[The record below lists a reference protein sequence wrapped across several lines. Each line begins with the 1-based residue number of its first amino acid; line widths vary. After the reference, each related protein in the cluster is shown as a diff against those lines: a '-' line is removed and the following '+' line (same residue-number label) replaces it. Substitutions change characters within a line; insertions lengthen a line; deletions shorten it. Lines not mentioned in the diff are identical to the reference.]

1 MQIKKVI
8 NDLIQ
13 LQDLTIARQQQEA
26 SQSTPH
32 VKRLDKH
39 ITSMMK
45 ALPEDVAAQFSKLQ
59 KRDVLAI
66 VPLNDQVCAAC
77 GISLPVSFAQSVHQA
92 EKLHQCPSCA
102 RYLYHTDRVIRKK
115 VPKSKRYEVAK
126 IGIERFSGKTLMIPN
141 LQASN
146 AEEALQ
152 ACADQLA
159 QEGFIE
165 NATELVE
172 EALRR
177 EAIASTA
184 VDHGLA
190 FPHVRGVEGGGLSMV
205 VATSAD
211 GIDFGN
217 PEGETSHLLF
227 FITIPSAASAFYL
240 KLLSG
245 LTQTFRKKEAREKL
259 LKADS
264 PDKMWKAMIQLTR
277 KTIL

>member
-1 MQIKKVI
+1 MKKII
-8 NDLIQ
+8 NELIQ
-13 LQDLTIARQQQEA
+13 LQELTIARQQQEA
-26 SQSTPH
+26 SQTDPH
-32 VKRLDKH
+32 LKGLDKN
-39 ITSMMK
+39 IAAMLK
-45 ALPEDVAAQFSKLQ
+45 ALPDDVAEQYAKLQ

-66 VPLNDQVCAAC
+66 VPLNEQVCGAC
-77 GISLPVSFAQSVHQA
+77 GMSLPVSFAQSVHQA

-102 RYLYHTDRVIRKK
+102 RYLYHTDRVVRQTVEKAK
-115 VPKSKRYEVAK
+115 RYDAPKS
-126 IGIERFSGKTLMIPN
+126 GIERFSGKTLMIPN
-141 LQASN
+141 LEAST

-152 ACADQLA
+152 ICADKLA
-159 QEGFIE
+159 SEGFIE
-165 NATELVE
+165 DSTFLVE

-205 VATSAD
+205 VASSAN

-217 PEGETSHLLF
+217 LDGEKTHLIF

-240 KLLSG
+240 KLLAG
-245 LTQTFRKKEAREKL
+245 LTQTFRKDAARDKL
-259 LKADS
+259 LKADKA
-264 PDKMWKAMIQLTR
+264 DKMWKAMIQLTR